1 MKILFLTENF
11 PPETNAS
18 ATRVFERAQYWV
30 KWGHEVTIL
39 TSAPNFPGGRLH
51 SGFKNEWRNVSIVNG
66 LRVVRVKTYIAP
78 NEGTLWRTLD
88 FISFMF
94 SAFFVGMFEKR
105 PDIVVATSPQFFAAI
120 GGWVLALFRKLPF
133 VFELGDLWPASIV
146 AVGAMKQGPLIN
158 LVEKLELYLY
168 RRSAA
173 VVALTE
179 SFREDLIKREIDGN
193 KIAVV
198 INGVDLWRYE
208 PRPTDSAL
216 KKAWGLEG
224 KFIVGY
230 IGTHGMAHSL
240 KNVLNAA
247 QIVRGH
253 SEIAFLFVGA
263 GAERQ
268 GLIDFSKRQKLN
280 NVHFAPNQP
289 KQVMPNVWSICDIAL
304 VHLRDTEIFESVI
317 PSKIFEAMA
326 MNVPMIIAAPRG
338 EASRIVNQEKVG
350 LHVPAEHP
358 ERLADTVW
366 QLYSDKI
373 LRSSLASNCKD
384 SVKQFSREIQAQ
396 RFIEVLE
403 IVVDGKGQ
411 NVANLLPS
419 SGPKI

>member
-1 MKILFLTENF
+1 M
-11 PPETNAS
+11 
-18 ATRVFERAQYWV
+18 
-30 KWGHEVTIL
+30 
-39 TSAPNFPGGRLH
+39 
-51 SGFKNEWRNVSIVNG
+51 
-66 LRVVRVKTYIAP
+66 
-78 NEGTLWRTLD
+78 
-88 FISFMF
+88 
-94 SAFFVGMFEKR
+94 
-105 PDIVVATSPQFFAAI
+105 
-120 GGWVLALFRKLPF
+120 
-133 VFELGDLWPASIV
+133 
-146 AVGAMKQGPLIN
+146 
-158 LVEKLELYLY
+158 
-168 RRSAA
+168 
-173 VVALTE
+173 
-179 SFREDLIKREIDGN
+179 
-193 KIAVV
+193 
-198 INGVDLWRYE
+198 
-208 PRPTDSAL
+208 
-216 KKAWGLEG
+216 
-224 KFIVGY
+224 
-230 IGTHGMAHSL
+230 
-240 KNVLNAA
+240 
-247 QIVRGH
+247 
-253 SEIAFLFVGA
+253 
-263 GAERQ
+263 
-268 GLIDFSKRQKLN
+268 
-280 NVHFAPNQP
+280 HFAPNQP